1 MIKTG
6 RYILF
11 ALWVVIVSSPAVYAV
26 SEYEV
31 NEAFAKSDE
40 KRMEYKKLQAESVA
54 LSLELAK
61 MNRELVEAAK
71 RIQKDEDSITKTEGE
86 LKLLQDKLRVSE
98 EKFNEEYQGL
108 AKMLAAIENLALHP
122 TDSLI
127 FQPLTPVE
135 MIQSAV
141 LMRESVPYLKNN
153 AEKIRKDLDELAKQK
168 KAAEQKLIELSNKTE
183 DLKQKQVSI
192 KKMVGQ
198 KAKLQEELE
207 GQKSKAREDAL
218 RLAAEASDLKDLMD
232 KALKEAEIKRRKQ
245 EELKRAAR
253 EREIEAQKKLEEE
266 QLKRLRENRA
276 SGFENQD
283 ALLPDEK
290 DNLEVDNV
298 TYDVVQS
305 IKNEAK
311 ALSAAKQFVR
321 PVRGD
326 VVTNYGQELSKGV
339 ASKGIIIKTRPQ
351 AQVVAPY
358 DGTVVFA
365 GPFKGYGNLIIIE
378 HGSDV
383 VSLVAGMSSIEP
395 ENGQMVLAGEPIGLM
410 PDTNEAKLYMEIR
423 KDKKTVNPVA
433 WLGL

>member
-1 MIKTG
+1 M
-6 RYILF
+6 
-11 ALWVVIVSSPAVYAV
+11 
-26 SEYEV
+26 
-31 NEAFAKSDE
+31 
-40 KRMEYKKLQAESVA
+40 
-54 LSLELAK
+54 
-61 MNRELVEAAK
+61 
-71 RIQKDEDSITKTEGE
+71 
-86 LKLLQDKLRVSE
+86 
-98 EKFNEEYQGL
+98 
-108 AKMLAAIENLALHP
+108 
-122 TDSLI
+122 
-127 FQPLTPVE
+127 
-135 MIQSAV
+135 
-141 LMRESVPYLKNN
+141 
-153 AEKIRKDLDELAKQK
+153 
-168 KAAEQKLIELSNKTE
+168 
-183 DLKQKQVSI
+183 
-192 KKMVGQ
+192 
-198 KAKLQEELE
+198 
-207 GQKSKAREDAL
+207 
-218 RLAAEASDLKDLMD
+218 
-232 KALKEAEIKRRKQ
+232 
-245 EELKRAAR
+245 KRAAR

-339 ASKGIIIKTRPQ
+339 ASKGIIIKTRPE